1 MVPPGSTP
9 GSSRTEGDRMSRV
22 RRWLV
27 VAAGLFAVAELI
39 DGIIYRLPP
48 GIVFGVVLGL
58 CTWWASRSRGWA
70 PPAVLGVLAQS
81 NSFWLSSS
89 TVAAPIRP
97 PGGGWC
103 CTACC
108 RWVSPSCPGLISPA
122 PSARDRDRTFKC
134 DRYKVHLGTQS
145 AHDHNDGDAAGPS
158 CDQAPARS
166 TVGSRTTSAAQR
178 LRGLGLNKVGIRCAW
193 MCEESDW

>member
-9 GSSRTEGDRMSRV
+9 GPSRTEGDRMAMV

-70 PPAVLGVLAQS
+70 PPAVLGVLAAVEFLLVVFVYS
-81 NSFWLSSS
+81 
-89 TVAAPIRP
+89 RGDDP
-97 PGGGWC
+97 PCGGWC
-103 CTACC
+103 CTGC
-108 RWVSPSCPGLISPA
+108 
-122 PSARDRDRTFKC
+122 
-134 DRYKVHLGTQS
+134 
-145 AHDHNDGDAAGPS
+145 
-158 CDQAPARS
+158 
-166 TVGSRTTSAAQR
+166 
-178 LRGLGLNKVGIRCAW
+178 
-193 MCEESDW
+193 